1 MQVADTLA
9 TLLTP
14 YSSLRSSAATSH
26 AERVVSY
33 SPRYRLAFT
42 LLNEDAAGGNAALS
56 WDVRGALSGMCIRWT
71 SRCHHG
77 RICSPALPFT

>member
-1 MQVADTLA
+1 MRIADTLA
-9 TLLTP
+9 TLLAP
-14 YSSLRSSAATSH
+14 YSSLKSLATASH

-56 WDVRGALSGMCIRWT
+56 WDVRGALSGASIY
-71 SRCHHG
+71 
-77 RICSPALPFT
+77 L

>member
-14 YSSLRSSAATSH
+14 YYSLRSSAAASH

-56 WDVRGALSGMCIRWT
+56 WDVRGALAGM
-71 SRCHHG
+71 S
-77 RICSPALPFT
+77 IC